1 MAIKF
6 LNDVAVDSDV
16 LYVDT
21 ANNRVGINDSTP
33 TATLDVIGTINSTSS
48 ITTNGSIRIDS
59 TGTPT
64 LILDT
69 GGYYPGATI
78 EVRKNNSSSP
88 SMGGLYWYRNPGTES
103 SQWITRLDSS
113 PYTTSSITLPTTS
126 GYHFTIVTQAT
137 ERFRIN
143 SSTGNVGIH
152 DSSPSEKLAVN
163 GNVTADRY
171 YGNGSTTYYVD
182 PNDSTTSAILNGKV
196 GIGTASPSEKLE
208 VNGNVK
214 ADAFIGQRI
223 SVNNAGYHGTANI
236 NTVFALYSTDYGMTN
251 STSNNRYHP
260 FAPILMP
267 FNGVVEKIIVKNFTY
282 SSYTS
287 GPSASGN
294 AKLQL
299 NQYDSTF
306 APMDYSSGNVA
317 YTAAAGVTLTFTP
330 NQAYNEGTHFRVFWS
345 ADGAWRYMVWTIVLK
360 QTS

>member
-6 LNDVAVDSDV
+6 LNDVAVDSSV

-21 ANNRVGINDSTP
+21 ANNRIGVNDSSP
-33 TATLDVIGTINSTSS
+33 TATLDVTGTINSTSN

-59 TGTPT
+59 TGTPS

-78 EVRKNNSSSP
+78 EVRKNNSASP

-113 PYTTSSITLPTTS
+113 PYTSSTITLPTVS
-126 GYHFTIVTQAT
+126 SYHFTVNLQGT

-143 SSTGNVGIH
+143 SSTGNVGI
-152 DSSPSEKLAVN
+152 
-163 GNVTADRY
+163 G
-171 YGNGSTTYYVD
+171 
-182 PNDSTTSAILNGKV
+182 TS
-196 GIGTASPSEKLE
+196 SPSEKLE
-208 VNGNVK
+208 VVGDVK

-223 SVNNAGYHGTANI
+223 SINNAGYHGTANI
-236 NTVFALYSTDYGMTN
+236 NSVFALYATDYGMTT

-267 FNGVVEKIIVKNFTY
+267 FNGVVEKVIVRNFQY
-282 SSYTS
+282 STYTS

-299 NQYDSTF
+299 NQYDSTY

-317 YTAAAGVTLTFTP
+317 YTAAAGVSLTFTP
-330 NQAYNEGTHFRVFWS
+330 NQAYNEGTYFRVFWS
-345 ADGAWRYMVWTIVLK
+345 ADGAWRYMVWTVVLK